1 MYLRNCQYTSSQQVI
16 NKIMFLQF
24 LCIVI
29 LSEMRIQVWLL
40 LLWVFNAILK
50 VWRFAKFSNVYD
62 RLFQQRQ
69 LRISDAY
76 TAGNRHKQNSWFCEN
91 LTCIFV

>member
-40 LLWVFNAILK
+40 LLLVFNATLK
-50 VWRFAKFSNVYD
+50 STCSIAVN
-62 RLFQQRQ
+62 L
-69 LRISDAY
+69 ISV
-76 TAGNRHKQNSWFCEN
+76 GNQNTSKDHSK
-91 LTCIFV
+91 L